1 MSDKN
6 PFGGGNKNS
15 LYTPMSETE
24 QEVLARLIEA
34 GDFQVRVIGWGYVD
48 RPRVTFGDLRV
59 TVSFRLNFDKPEVPM
74 PVHYFDL
81 ELWAQGIKLFGQ
93 RQTAIYNNQPLQ
105 IAAGVYLD
113 MMWDIA
119 VNAMDPAVVKQIK
132 PGVTG
137 LTSRW
142 VDKDTG
148 LVSEIGNTHLSA
160 QDRALLLHLRQGER
174 IAREDTLKQA
184 AKATQKSKSN

>member
-1 MSDKN
+1 
-6 PFGGGNKNS
+6 
-15 LYTPMSETE
+15 
-24 QEVLARLIEA
+24 
-34 GDFQVRVIGWGYVD
+34 
-48 RPRVTFGDLRV
+48 
-59 TVSFRLNFDKPEVPM
+59 
-74 PVHYFDL
+74 
-81 ELWAQGIKLFGQ
+81 
-93 RQTAIYNNQPLQ
+93 
-105 IAAGVYLD
+105 

-132 PGVTG
+132 PGATG

-160 QDRALLLHLRQGER
+160 KDRALLLQLRQGER